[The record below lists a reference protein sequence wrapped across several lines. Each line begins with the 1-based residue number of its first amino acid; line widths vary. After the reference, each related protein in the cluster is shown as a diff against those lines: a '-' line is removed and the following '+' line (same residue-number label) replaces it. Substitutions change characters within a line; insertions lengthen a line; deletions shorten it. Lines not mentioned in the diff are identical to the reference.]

1 MLMLMLMLTWVG
13 IICRSTRE
21 REGVCVYTMCSASAS
36 RDDHFLDGGTTVPFY
51 EPFTLSGTREGTR
64 ICETVPSAP
73 RRPSDRSR
81 TCVPMVWIVTKYTNT
96 HRPTARRRAR
106 SLGLGTPLAGNLFD
120 VSREDLTSSRFL
132 LLLIAD
138 ELPVKRAAQDTI
150 RIAY

>member
-1 MLMLMLMLTWVG
+1 M
-13 IICRSTRE
+13 
-21 REGVCVYTMCSASAS
+21 
-36 RDDHFLDGGTTVPFY
+36 
-51 EPFTLSGTREGTR
+51 
-64 ICETVPSAP
+64 TVPSAP

-81 TCVPMVWIVTKYTNT
+81 TCVPMVWIVSKYTNT

>member
-1 MLMLMLMLTWVG
+1 M
-13 IICRSTRE
+13 S
-21 REGVCVYTMCSASAS
+21 
-36 RDDHFLDGGTTVPFY
+36 
-51 EPFTLSGTREGTR
+51 
-64 ICETVPSAP
+64 ETFPSAP

-120 VSREDLTSSRFL
+120 VSREDLTSSRLL